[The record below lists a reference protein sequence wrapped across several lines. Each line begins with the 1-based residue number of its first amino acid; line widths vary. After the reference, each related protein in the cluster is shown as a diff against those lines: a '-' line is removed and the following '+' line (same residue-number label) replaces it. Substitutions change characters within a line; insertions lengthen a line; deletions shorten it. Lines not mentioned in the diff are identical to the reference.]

1 MEHRLVV
8 IAFSCA
14 AYVINCTSIP
24 LTDGMTLAAR
34 IWLPENAERSPVLA
48 MLGTHTG
55 IHRCGEPQDIAEPVA
70 FLILLPRRMT
80 ATQPRID
87 DDEVNSI

>member
-1 MEHRLVV
+1 M
-8 IAFSCA
+8 AFSCA
-14 AYVINCTSIP
+14 AYVINYTSIP

-70 FLILLPRRMT
+70 FLVSPTARRMT